1 MIKKLLFLAAGAV
14 FSLNAS
20 AGYVQYD
27 LHMSSQLGSGNH
39 GLSGIL
45 VQHDDDSSIAF
56 FSLRLDDPSP
66 QVSGSARDAYL
77 GRGFGQGFHPFNDEG
92 SVLVTSESTY
102 FRNNGPTNFTIED
115 SHGGDHITDLSVSF
129 SRTTGGAFEYTA
141 SYRSNLYY
149 NLPPVIFSGMVTGL
163 ATKGTVDPL
172 LAMDLDMWGGYDRAV
187 PRIIPTY
194 IGPNNVPEPASLAL
208 FAVGALGAA
217 GAARRRKTAG

>member
-27 LHMSSQLGSGNH
+27 LQMSSQPGSGNN
-39 GLSGIL
+39 GLSGFL
-45 VQHDDDSSIAF
+45 VQHDDDQSIAF

-66 QVSGSARDAYL
+66 QVSGSGRDAYP
-77 GRGFGQGFHPFNDEG
+77 GSGFGQYFHPFNDEG
-92 SVLVTSESTY
+92 SVLITSECTY
-102 FRNNGPTNFTIED
+102 FINNGPTNFVIAD
-115 SHGGDHITDLSVSF
+115 SHGGDHTTDLSVSF
-129 SRTTGGAFEYTA
+129 SRTTAGGFEYTA
-141 SYRSNLYY
+141 TYRANLYS
-149 NLPPVIFSGMVTGL
+149 NQPPVIFSGTVTGL
-163 ATKGTVDPL
+163 VTKGTVDPL

-187 PRIIPTY
+187 PRIIPAY